1 MKRAIVSLAAVALV
15 ACCGVRPTEVL
26 DGGAPASGI
35 PEGMRIY
42 FASDKGLRGV
52 SRPDKEI
59 TDLAAAV
66 KLVIA
71 GPNEAELAAGLT
83 DLTAVTGE
91 FSASAA
97 EGQVTVRLPRTPVT
111 GVAGMAAGQLV
122 CSLSRAESLQHGT
135 RPDAVR
141 VTVVA
146 QGGTVGPYQCSQF
159 LGG

>member
-1 MKRAIVSLAAVALV
+1 MKCALASLAVLAL
-15 ACCGVRPTEVL
+15 AAGCGVRPTEVL
-26 DGGAPASGI
+26 DGGVPASGI

-42 FASDKGLRGV
+42 FASDQGLRGV

-66 KLVIA
+66 KLVMA
-71 GPNEAELAAGLT
+71 GPNDAELAAGLT
-83 DLTAVTGE
+83 DLTAITGE
-91 FSASAA
+91 FSASAT
-97 EGQVTVRLPRTPVT
+97 EGRVTVRLPRTPVT

-122 CSLSRAESLQHGT
+122 CTLSRAETLLHGT

-141 VTVVA
+141 VTVIA

-159 LGG
+159 LTG

>member
-1 MKRAIVSLAAVALV
+1 MKRTIASLAVLV
-15 ACCGVRPTEVL
+15 LAAGCGVRPTDVL
-26 DGGAPASGI
+26 DGGAPASGV

-42 FASDKGLRGV
+42 FASDQGLRGV

-59 TDLAAAV
+59 TDLSAAV

-91 FSASAA
+91 FSATALG
-97 EGQVTVRLPRTPVT
+97 GQVTVRLPRTPVT

-122 CSLSRAESLQHGT
+122 CTLSRAETLLHGT

-141 VTVVA
+141 V
-146 QGGTVGPYQCSQF
+146 
-159 LGG
+159 

>member
-1 MKRAIVSLAAVALV
+1 MKRLVVSLVAVALV
-15 ACCGVRPTEVL
+15 AGCGVRPTEVL

-42 FASDKGLRGV
+42 FASDRGLRGV

-59 TDLAAAV
+59 TELAAAV
-66 KLVIA
+66 KLVMA
-71 GPNEAELAAGLT
+71 GPNEAELVAGLT
-83 DLTAVTGE
+83 DLTAITGE
-91 FSASAA
+91 FSASAI
-97 EGQVTVRLPRTPVT
+97 EGHVTLRLPRTPVT

-122 CSLSRAESLQHGT
+122 CTLARAESLLHGT

-146 QGGTVGPYQCSQF
+146 QGGAVGPYQCSQF
-159 LGG
+159 LTG

>member
-1 MKRAIVSLAAVALV
+1 MKRLLVSFVAVALV
-15 ACCGVRPTEVL
+15 AGCGVRPTGVL

-42 FASDKGLRGV
+42 FASDQGLRGV

-59 TDLAAAV
+59 TELAAAV
-66 KLVIA
+66 KLVMA

-83 DLTAVTGE
+83 DLTAITGE
-91 FSASAA
+91 FFVSAV
-97 EGQVTVRLPRTPVT
+97 EGHVTARLPRTPVT

-122 CSLSRAESLQHGT
+122 CTLSRAESLLHGT

-159 LGG
+159 LTG

>member
-1 MKRAIVSLAAVALV
+1 MKRTFASLAVLV
-15 ACCGVRPTEVL
+15 LAAGCGVRPTDVL
-26 DGGAPASGI
+26 DGGAPASGV

-42 FASDKGLRGV
+42 FASDQGLRGV
-52 SRPDKEI
+52 SRPDREI
-59 TDLAAAV
+59 TDLSAAV

-91 FSASAA
+91 FSATSLG
-97 EGQVTVRLPRTPVT
+97 GQVTVRLPRTPVT

-122 CSLSRAESLQHGT
+122 CTLSRAETLLHGT

-141 VTVVA
+141 VTVIA

-159 LGG
+159 LTG